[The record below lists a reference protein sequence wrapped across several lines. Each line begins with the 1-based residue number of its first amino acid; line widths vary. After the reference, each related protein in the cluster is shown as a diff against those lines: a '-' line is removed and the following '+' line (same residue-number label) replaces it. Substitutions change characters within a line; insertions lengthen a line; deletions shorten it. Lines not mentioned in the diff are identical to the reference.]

1 MELIGH
7 LLLTG
12 ALFGFSLFLLFGVVA
27 PDFLYVLAYLHKKN
41 KRIHLLGEYLHSIF
55 LAPLIIT
62 MALFIKSDYMMLFGL
77 GYGTHI
83 ITDLFMHKEEG
94 SRYLYPFTKRKI
106 RSGPFYWKNKTFIII
121 TYLVIVVLLIIRY
134 KS

>member
-12 ALFGFSLFLLFGVVA
+12 ALFGFSLFLLFGVIA

-55 LAPLIIT
+55 LAPLIVLA
-62 MALFIKSDYMMLFGL
+62 ALIIHSNHMMLFGY

-83 ITDLFMHKEEG
+83 ITDLFVHREEG

-106 RSGPFYWKNKTFIII
+106 KSGPFYWKNKKFIII
-121 TYLVIVVLLIIRY
+121 TYFILIALLIIRY
-134 KS
+134 RL